1 MIHGSDM
8 ARLMESRNDIDKCR
22 SVYDRAVKNVPT
34 VAEKRFW
41 RRYVYLWI
49 YYAVFEELVA
59 NDRVRTRAVYLE
71 ALGKFPQKVHLCKAL
86 DLLRPVRG
94 SLQRCLV
101 CTQDARCCL
110 GQMPKA

>member
-1 MIHGSDM
+1 
-8 ARLMESRNDIDKCR
+8 MESRNDIDKCR
-22 SVYDRAVKNVPT
+22 SVYDRAVRNVPT

-71 ALGKFPQKVHLCKAL
+71 ALGKIPHKKFTFAKLWIYYAQFEVRCKDVSSARKMLGVAL
-86 DLLRPVRG
+86 G
-94 SLQRCLV
+94 KC
-101 CTQDARCCL
+101 
-110 GQMPKA
+110 PKPKLFKAYID